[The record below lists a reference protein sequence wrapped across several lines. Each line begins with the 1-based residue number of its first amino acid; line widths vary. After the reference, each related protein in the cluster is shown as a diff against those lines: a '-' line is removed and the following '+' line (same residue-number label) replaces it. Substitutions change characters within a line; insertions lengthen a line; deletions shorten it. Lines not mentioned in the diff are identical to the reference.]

1 LPHLEGVLRSLP
13 RLGFW
18 AGRGQGYGGNSRT
31 WGEIGKRCVSGREEE
46 ARINWMV

>member
-18 AGRGQGYGGNSRT
+18 AGRGQGMGGNRGT